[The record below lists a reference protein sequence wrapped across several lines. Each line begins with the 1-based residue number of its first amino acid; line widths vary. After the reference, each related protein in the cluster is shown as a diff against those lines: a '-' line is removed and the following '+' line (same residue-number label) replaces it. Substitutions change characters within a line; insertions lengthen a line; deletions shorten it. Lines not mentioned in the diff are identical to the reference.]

1 MFKKIQKR
9 DGKIVNFNAE
19 KIVDAIA
26 AAGAATEE
34 FKYDRAKQLAEKVTK
49 SLFALQRSNK
59 SKILLSKF

>member
-34 FKYDRAKQLAEKVTK
+34 FKYARAKPLAEKVTK
-49 SLFALQRSNK
+49 
-59 SKILLSKF
+59 

>member
-49 SLFALQRSNK
+49 LAEE
-59 SKILLSKF
+59 KITVRTPKV